1 MLPIARLVV
10 FSERLDN
17 HSAFERSLPAVALGI
32 GIVWAGGLGLGLGV
46 MEVGNTPGFLATADR
61 ITREGL
67 SFQTLFGSEKGEILY
82 HMTHLWL
89 YWWGKAGLM
98 AFVALLTALIPFCA
112 VTLLRQVGVRPLLVG
127 CALVYL
133 AANEEIYNWAFY
145 VLSDSLLISQVA
157 IVLMLATVPKI
168 RGHRW
173 WILPVVWYSMYFCR
187 STAFIMH
194 PRPPCLHAYYSR
206 AFQEDSYHLY
216 PGRNTDFLFESLGH
230 SVEGNGGKG

>member
-1 MLPIARLVV
+1 
-10 FSERLDN
+10 
-17 HSAFERSLPAVALGI
+17 
-32 GIVWAGGLGLGLGV
+32 
-46 MEVGNTPGFLATADR
+46 
-61 ITREGL
+61 
-67 SFQTLFGSEKGEILY
+67 
-82 HMTHLWL
+82 
-89 YWWGKAGLM
+89 M